1 MKNVLLF
8 CGSSKG
14 NDQQIV
20 DMAYALGKYMAEN
33 NYRLIY
39 GGGNVGLMGIIAN
52 SVMQNGGEV
61 IGIIPEFLMVREV
74 GHVDVTEFYV
84 VKSMHERKALMCDK
98 ADIIIAIPGGFG
110 TFDELFEMLTWL
122 QLGLHT
128 KPIGL
133 LNFNGFFDLLLKQLD
148 HMVEKGFLRPSNRD
162 LILVKED
169 YIEMMEAL
177 NKLKMEVDT
186 KWFTDRNLS

>member
-20 DMAYALGKYMAEN
+20 DMAYSLGKYMAEN

-52 SVMQNGGEV
+52 SVMQHGGEV

-74 GHVDVTEFYV
+74 GHVDVTEFFV

-98 ADIIIAIPGGFG
+98 ADLILAIPGGFG

-177 NKLKMEVDT
+177 NQLKMEVDT

>member
-1 MKNVLLF
+1 MKNLLLF

-14 NDQQIV
+14 NDPAIAE
-20 DMAYALGKYMAEN
+20 MAYNLGKYLAEN
-33 NYRLIY
+33 NFRLIY

-74 GHVDVTEFYV
+74 GHVDVTEFHV

-98 ADIIIAIPGGFG
+98 ADLILAIPGGFG

-122 QLGLHT
+122 QLGLHS

-133 LNFNGFFDLLLKQLD
+133 LNFDGFFDLLLKQLD
-148 HMVEKGFLRPSNRD
+148 VMVDKGFLRPSNRE
-162 LILVKED
+162 LILVDNQFESL
-169 YIEMMEAL
+169 ITTL
-177 NKLKMEVDT
+177 NNIKMEVDT

>member
-8 CGSSKG
+8 CGSSTG
-14 NDQQIV
+14 NDPEIV
-20 DMAYALGKYMAEN
+20 EMAKALGKYLAEN
-33 NYRLIY
+33 NFRLIY

-52 SVMQNGGEV
+52 AVMQHGGEV

-74 GHVDVTEFYV
+74 GHVEVTEFHV

-98 ADIIIAIPGGFG
+98 ADLILAIPGGFG

-133 LNFNGFFDLLLKQLD
+133 LNYKGFFDLLLKQLD
-148 HMVEKGFLRPSNRD
+148 HMVDKGFLRPSNKE
-162 LILVKED
+162 LILVNENFEMLISTLNELK
-169 YIEMMEAL
+169 IEP
-177 NKLKMEVDT
+177 DT

>member
-1 MKNVLLF
+1 MKNLLLF

-14 NDQQIV
+14 NDPAIAE
-20 DMAYALGKYMAEN
+20 MANNLGKYLAEN
-33 NYRLIY
+33 NFRLIY

-74 GHVDVTEFYV
+74 GHVDVTEFHV

-98 ADIIIAIPGGFG
+98 ADLILAIPGGFG

-122 QLGLHT
+122 QLGLHS

-133 LNFNGFFDLLLKQLD
+133 LNFDGFFDLLLKQLD
-148 HMVEKGFLRPSNRD
+148 VMVEKGFLRPSNRE
-162 LILVKED
+162 LILVKD
-169 YIEMMEAL
+169 NYIEMMEAL
-177 NKLKMEVDT
+177 SQLKMEVDT

>member
-1 MKNVLLF
+1 MTNLLLF
-8 CGSSKG
+8 CGSSTG
-14 NDQQIV
+14 NDPEIV
-20 DMAYALGKYMAEN
+20 EMARDLGKFLAEN
-33 NYRLIY
+33 KFRLIY

-74 GHVDVTEFYV
+74 GHVEVTEFYV

-98 ADIIIAIPGGFG
+98 ADLILAIPGGFG

-122 QLGLHT
+122 QLGLHS

-133 LNFNGFFDLLLKQLD
+133 LNYKGFFDLLLKQLD
-148 HMVEKGFLRPSNRD
+148 LMVEKGFLRPSNKE
-162 LILVKED
+162 LILVNES
-169 YIEMMEAL
+169 YEAL
-177 NKLKMEVDT
+177 LNTLSKIKIEPDT

>member
-1 MKNVLLF
+1 MKNLLLF

-14 NDQQIV
+14 NDPKIV
-20 DMAYALGKYMAEN
+20 EMASALGKYLAEN
-33 NYRLIY
+33 NLRLIY

-52 SVMQNGGEV
+52 AVMKNGGEV

-74 GHVDVTEFYV
+74 GHVDVTEFHV

-98 ADIIIAIPGGFG
+98 ADLILAIPGGFG

-133 LNFNGFFDLLLKQLD
+133 LNFDGFFDLLLKQLD
-148 HMVEKGFLRPSNRD
+148 LMVDKGFLRPSNRE
-162 LILVKED
+162 LILVDDQYESL
-169 YIEMMEAL
+169 ITTL
-177 NKLKMEVDT
+177 NNIKMDVDT

>member
-8 CGSSKG
+8 CGSSTG
-14 NDQQIV
+14 NDPEIAE
-20 DMAYALGKYMAEN
+20 MAKSLGRYFAEN
-33 NYRLIY
+33 NFRLIY

-52 SVMQNGGEV
+52 TVMQHGGEV

-98 ADIIIAIPGGFG
+98 ADIILAIPGGFG

-122 QLGLHT
+122 QLGLHN

-133 LNFNGFFDLLLKQLD
+133 LNFKGFFDLLLKQLD
-148 HMVEKGFLRPSNRD
+148 HMVEKGFLRPSNKE

-169 YIEMMEAL
+169 YVEMMEAL
-177 NKLKMEVDT
+177 NNLKIEVDT

>member
-1 MKNVLLF
+1 MKNLLLF

-14 NDQQIV
+14 NDPAITE
-20 DMAYALGKYMAEN
+20 MANNLGKYLAEN
-33 NYRLIY
+33 NFRLIY

-74 GHVDVTEFYV
+74 GHVDVTEFHV

-98 ADIIIAIPGGFG
+98 ADLILAIPGGFG

-122 QLGLHT
+122 QLGLHS

-133 LNFNGFFDLLLKQLD
+133 LNFDGFFDLLLKQLD
-148 HMVEKGFLRPSNRD
+148 VMVEKGFLRPSNRE
-162 LILVKED
+162 LILVKD
-169 YIEMMEAL
+169 NYIEMMEAL
-177 NKLKMEVDT
+177 SQLKMEVDT

>member
-1 MKNVLLF
+1 MTNLLLF
-8 CGSSKG
+8 CGSSTG
-14 NDQQIV
+14 NDQTIV
-20 DMAYALGKYMAEN
+20 DMANDLGAYLAKN

-52 SVMQNGGEV
+52 SVLNNGGEV
-61 IGIIPEFLMVREV
+61 IGIIPEFLMTKEV
-74 GHVDVTEFYV
+74 GHVDVTELYI

-98 ADIIIAIPGGFG
+98 ADLILAIPGGFG

-133 LNFNGFFDLLLKQLD
+133 LNFNGFFDLLLNQLD
-148 HMVEKGFLRPSNRD
+148 HMVEKGFLRPSNKD
-162 LILVKED
+162 LIIVDEQYESLINTLSKIK
-169 YIEMMEAL
+169 IEP
-177 NKLKMEVDT
+177 DT

>member
-1 MKNVLLF
+1 MKNLLLF

-14 NDQQIV
+14 NDPAIV
-20 DMAYALGKYMAEN
+20 DMANALGKYLADN
-33 NYRLIY
+33 KFRLIY

-74 GHVDVTEFYV
+74 GHVDVTEFHV

-98 ADIIIAIPGGFG
+98 ADLILAIPGGFG

-133 LNFNGFFDLLLKQLD
+133 LNFDGFFDLLLKQLD
-148 HMVEKGFLRPSNRD
+148 VMVEKGFLRPSNRE
-162 LILVKED
+162 LIIVDDQYESL
-169 YIEMMEAL
+169 ISTL
-177 NKLKMEVDT
+177 NNIKMDVDT

>member
-1 MKNVLLF
+1 MKNLLLF

-14 NDQQIV
+14 NDPAIV
-20 DMAYALGKYMAEN
+20 DMANALGKYLADN
-33 NYRLIY
+33 KFRLIY

-74 GHVDVTEFYV
+74 GHVDVTEFHV

-98 ADIIIAIPGGFG
+98 ADLILAIPGGFG

-133 LNFNGFFDLLLKQLD
+133 LNFDGFFDLLLKQLD
-148 HMVEKGFLRPSNRD
+148 IMVEKGFLRPSNRE
-162 LILVKED
+162 LIIVDDQYESL
-169 YIEMMEAL
+169 ISTL
-177 NKLKMEVDT
+177 NNIKMDVDT